1 MWVEIEIEV
10 VIIDKIEIE
19 VVIIDKIAV
28 IDKEWVV

>member
-1 MWVEIEIEV
+1 MWVEIEIKV